1 MKFIQIT
8 TFALSLVFL
17 ASCSK
22 TVTVVGSGN
31 IITEERPLEPVTNVI
46 LMGTGKIETYYSASP
61 ELSLTGYANLIPHYI
76 TEVSGN
82 TLTVKQEENVALEN
96 NNVVVRVGIP
106 KLNDAQIMGTG
117 AIIISDHMNPV
128 AASASIDGSGSIKI
142 QNVYIGRLD
151 LTINGSGDITHSN
164 ALCDSLAATIN
175 GSGHIN
181 MYVNTWL
188 NGTINGSGTITFG
201 GSPTVTSNINGNGS
215 IKPE

>member
-8 TFALSLVFL
+8 TFALSVLFL

-22 TVTVVGSGN
+22 TLTVTGSGD
-31 IITEERPLEPVTNVI
+31 IITEERPLEPVTNVV
-46 LMGTGKIETYYSASP
+46 LMGTGKIETYYSVTP

-96 NNVVVRVGIP
+96 NNVVIRVGIP
-106 KLNDAQIMGTG
+106 KLNDAKIMGTG
-117 AIIISDHMNPV
+117 AIMISDHMNPV
-128 AASASIDGSGSIKI
+128 RASASIDGSGSIKI
-142 QNVYIGRLD
+142 QNVYISRLD
-151 LTINGSGDITHSN
+151 LTINGSGDITRNN
-164 ALCDSLAATIN
+164 ALCDSLDATIN
-175 GSGHIN
+175 GSGNIN
-181 MYVNTWL
+181 MFVNTWL

-201 GSPTVTSNINGNGS
+201 GSPVVISDINGNGS

>member
-8 TFALSLVFL
+8 TFALSVLFL

-22 TVTVVGSGN
+22 TLTVTGSGD
-31 IITEERPLEPVTNVI
+31 IITEERPLEPVTNVV
-46 LMGTGKIETYYSASP
+46 LMGTGKIETYYSATP

-96 NNVVVRVGIP
+96 NNVVIRVGIP
-106 KLNDAQIMGTG
+106 KLNDAKIMGTG
-117 AIIISDHMNPV
+117 AIMISDHMNPV

-142 QNVYIGRLD
+142 QNVYISRLD
-151 LTINGSGDITHSN
+151 LTINGSGDITRNN
-164 ALCDSLAATIN
+164 ALCDSLDATIN
-175 GSGHIN
+175 GSGNIN
-181 MYVNTWL
+181 MFVNTWL

-201 GSPTVTSNINGNGS
+201 GSPVVISDINGNGS